1 MGVWVQVPSSTQ
13 MRVQLTRAH
22 ALVNCFFRR
31 SRPAD
36 LGFCGRSQRS
46 PVAGLQNRH
55 GLLDVDPAS
64 AMKQIF
70 VSTSFGALSAGSSRG
85 RNQPIQTV
93 MDSTVR
99 PLKGRITRRSMSG
112 LIIAVMSVTPL
123 EAMAYPDQ
131 IIGGTVPLRMSFL
144 LLLLLGL
151 QTTRISAIAA
161 GWLFLAQGLLSMA
174 ASSMLFGLDPNR
186 IAVQTLGYGS
196 ILPVC
201 TLLIAPTATRR
212 RWAFSV
218 FCMTVFLGAV
228 RLTPENFGLLAQVI
242 ATLLVYGVAVA
253 ALETYA
259 ARAEIAG
266 KMADIDPLTGLLN
279 RRAALNEL
287 AWDVGRVADDE
298 SSAAIVL
305 LDLDHFKRVNDTL
318 GHEAGDDT
326 LRHVAHVLSA
336 FVRPTDHVC
345 RWGGE
350 EFLVILPNADED
362 LARNIAERLRLRL
375 VDVGVTASFGV
386 AAAEAADTVTR
397 WVRRA
402 DDAMYVAKH
411 EGRNMVRVARLT
423 DRLMVEQPE
432 AVRTL

>member
-1 MGVWVQVPSSTQ
+1 

-36 LGFCGRSQRS
+36 RGFCGRSQRS

-64 AMKQIF
+64 AMKRIF
-70 VSTSFGALSAGSSRG
+70 VPRALVPSSAGSSRG

-151 QTTRISAIAA
+151 QTTRISAVAA

-362 LARNIAERLRLRL
+362 LARYIAERLRLRL

-411 EGRNMVRVARLT
+411 EGRNIVRVARLT

>member
-1 MGVWVQVPSSTQ
+1 
-13 MRVQLTRAH
+13 
-22 ALVNCFFRR
+22 
-31 SRPAD
+31 
-36 LGFCGRSQRS
+36 
-46 PVAGLQNRH
+46 
-55 GLLDVDPAS
+55 
-64 AMKQIF
+64 
-70 VSTSFGALSAGSSRG
+70 
-85 RNQPIQTV
+85 
-93 MDSTVR
+93 
-99 PLKGRITRRSMSG
+99 MSG
-112 LIIAVMSVTPL
+112 LIIAVLSVTPL

-131 IIGGTVPLRMSFL
+131 IISGTVPLRMSFL

-151 QTTRISAIAA
+151 QTTRISAVAA

-228 RLTPENFGLLAQVI
+228 RLTPDNFGLLAQVI

-362 LARNIAERLRLRL
+362 LACNMAERLRLRL

-411 EGRNMVRVARLT
+411 EGRNIVRVARLT

>member
-1 MGVWVQVPSSTQ
+1 
-13 MRVQLTRAH
+13 
-22 ALVNCFFRR
+22 
-31 SRPAD
+31 
-36 LGFCGRSQRS
+36 
-46 PVAGLQNRH
+46 
-55 GLLDVDPAS
+55 
-64 AMKQIF
+64 
-70 VSTSFGALSAGSSRG
+70 
-85 RNQPIQTV
+85 
-93 MDSTVR
+93 
-99 PLKGRITRRSMSG
+99 MSG
-112 LIIAVMSVTPL
+112 LIIAVLSVTPL

-131 IIGGTVPLRMSFL
+131 IVSGTVPLKMSFL
-144 LLLLLGL
+144 LLILLGL
-151 QTTRISAIAA
+151 RMKRISAVAA
-161 GWLFLAQGLLSMA
+161 GGLFLAQGLLSMA

-201 TLLIAPTATRR
+201 TLLIAPAATRR
-212 RWAFSV
+212 RWAFLV

-228 RLTPENFGLLAQVI
+228 RLTSENLGLLAQVI

-287 AWDVGRVADDE
+287 ARGAGLVADGE

-305 LDLDHFKRVNDTL
+305 LDLDHFKRLNDTL

-350 EFLVILPNADED
+350 EFLIILPNADED

-386 AAAEAADTVTR
+386 AVPEVADTVTR

-411 EGRNMVRVARLT
+411 EGRNVVRVARVT
-423 DRLMVEQPE
+423 DRLMVKQPE
-432 AVRTL
+432 AVGTL